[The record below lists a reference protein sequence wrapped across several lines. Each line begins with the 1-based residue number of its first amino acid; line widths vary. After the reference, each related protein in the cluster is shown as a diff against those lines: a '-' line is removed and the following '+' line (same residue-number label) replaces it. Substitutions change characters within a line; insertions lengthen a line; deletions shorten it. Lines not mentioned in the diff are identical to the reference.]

1 MDNKELLGS
10 EEINELIKKA
20 QAGDL
25 EAKKIVVENNLR
37 LISSIAAKFNST
49 TSSVLEFSDLQQEGY
64 FGLAKAIDKFDVT
77 KGFKFSTYATW
88 WIRQSIQRAVSD
100 NNRSIRI
107 PIHIQEDLQRVKKAK
122 KILEQELGREPS
134 ISDIY
139 DKIKID
145 ISWYDKIVDHDF
157 FCILVDMLVNEGYS
171 YEDIDV
177 LDIEEAIMEDIEFNE
192 EAEIILKKIV
202 KYLAMNKN
210 IPNKETILGK
220 VALSKEKIAEILS
233 YEGNITSLDQKVSDD
248 SDTCFGDS
256 IASTSS
262 IEEDLDKKWLEEG
275 LERAIDEVYGKQV
288 AEILE
293 NIKKYEIQIAYLT
306 SKLGKDIDFSSE
318 LVSIEEDST
327 MDENNKSYIKEV
339 LAVLVKSKNKN
350 PKVSLNVQSFID
362 DITEK
367 KLKMEKKSENAP
379 KAELLNRRY
388 GICGYEKE
396 TLEQLG
402 KRYNLSRERIRQIEK
417 KIISGRDNESRLLR
431 EKILEYCNLDRD
443 SF

>member
-1 MDNKELLGS
+1 MFVIINLAANK
-10 EEINELIKKA
+10 
-20 QAGDL
+20 
-25 EAKKIVVENNLR
+25 V
-37 LISSIAAKFNST
+37 NSW
-49 TSSVLEFSDLQQEGY
+49 V
-64 FGLAKAIDKFDVT
+64 
-77 KGFKFSTYATW
+77 
-88 WIRQSIQRAVSD
+88 
-100 NNRSIRI
+100 
-107 PIHIQEDLQRVKKAK
+107 
-122 KILEQELGREPS
+122 PS

-379 KAELLNRRY
+379 KAELLKRRY